1 MARSTASRPLLWIV
15 IGLIL
20 MTCAGIAV
28 SHGQAAYTPLT
39 VDQAKAYMAKDPDA
53 AVQDIIKLDW
63 IEHVAPT
70 VAIPASV
77 LAIHGRDA
85 SLAWQAP
92 LIVTVPP
99 LPGSMM
105 VMPSYSI
112 TLKDTTYKDVVPG
125 VDRNGY
131 ITVGLVGVAL
141 GVGAMLLLHR

>member
-39 VDQAKAYMAKDPDA
+39 VEQAKAYIAKDPDA

-63 IEHVAPT
+63 IEHVAPI
-70 VAIPASV
+70 VIVPASL
-77 LAIHGRDA
+77 LAIHGVDA
-85 SLAWQAP
+85 SLAWQSP
-92 LIVTVPP
+92 LIVTIPP
-99 LPGSMM
+99 IPGSTM

-112 TLKDTTYKDVVPG
+112 TLKDMTYKDVVPG
-125 VDRNGY
+125 LDRNGY